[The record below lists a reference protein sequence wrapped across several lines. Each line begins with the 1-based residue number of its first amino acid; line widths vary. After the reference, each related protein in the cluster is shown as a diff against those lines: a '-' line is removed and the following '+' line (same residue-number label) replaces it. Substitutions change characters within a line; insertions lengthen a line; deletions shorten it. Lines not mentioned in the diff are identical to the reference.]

1 MIELMRNSYKCE
13 SHLVFLVQMAKMQKK
28 SMNSPDE
35 TRTFD
40 KGKVDLTKIGD
51 TSIGKMYLE
60 PGWSWEKCIKPIAK
74 TQSCQASHTQYVI
87 SGRIRFKMNDGNE
100 EEYGPG
106 DVAYIPPGHKAWVVG
121 NESIYRNRIRND
133 GSIPFDIESGYT
145 AKYSKHTTFTMPC

>member
-1 MIELMRNSYKCE
+1 
-13 SHLVFLVQMAKMQKK
+13 MQKK

-40 KGKVDLTKIGD
+40 KGKVGLTKIGD

-60 PGWSWEKCIKPIAK
+60 PGWSWEKCVKPLVK
-74 TQSCQASHTQYVI
+74 SQSCQASHTHYVI

-106 DVAYIPPGHKAWVVG
+106 DLAYIPPGHNAWIVG
-121 NESIYRNRIRND
+121 NDPYTGLELGTMD
-133 GSIPFDIESGYT
+133 LFHDLGVGY
-145 AKYSKHTTFTMPC
+145 

>member
-1 MIELMRNSYKCE
+1 
-13 SHLVFLVQMAKMQKK
+13 MAKMQKK

-40 KGKVDLTKIGD
+40 KGKLELTKIGD

-60 PGWSWEKCIKPIAK
+60 PGWSWEKCIKPIVK
-74 TQSCQASHTQYVI
+74 TQSCQASHTQFVI

-106 DVAYIPPGHKAWVVG
+106 DLAHVPPGHKSWVVG
-121 NESIYRNRIRND
+121 ND
-133 GSIPFDIESGYT
+133 PFTGIEFG
-145 AKYSKHTTFTMPC
+145 TMDLFHSV

>member
-1 MIELMRNSYKCE
+1 
-13 SHLVFLVQMAKMQKK
+13 MAKMQKK

-74 TQSCQASHTQYVI
+74 TESCRASHTQYVV
-87 SGRIRFKMNDGNE
+87 SGRVRVKMNDGSE
-100 EEYGPG
+100 
-106 DVAYIPPGHKAWVVG
+106 
-121 NESIYRNRIRND
+121 RIRTWRRCLYSTRAQHM
-133 GSIPFDIESGYT
+133 GSWE
-145 AKYSKHTTFTMPC
+145 